1 MASPWVDGL
10 FGLSGFSALPVVSPR
25 AGKCGFL
32 LPLLFS
38 QGDGRCS
45 FNSNDAPGGA
55 PGAESCGFTKVWS
68 PLAARKVD
76 LDRGFGGLNEQ
87 VPRADEEDQQ

>member
-38 QGDGRCS
+38 QGDGRWS
-45 FNSNDAPGGA
+45 FNGNDALGGV
-55 PGAESCGFTKVWS
+55 PCVGSLRLYQCLE
-68 PLAARKVD
+68 PLA
-76 LDRGFGGLNEQ
+76 LMEGGSGS
-87 VPRADEEDQQ
+87 R